1 MDKDITIST
10 RYYRIYFYFVVTNII
25 IKNLCLKSDKDF
37 YAWKSAKIV
46 PQVLQLGLMTSGE
59 YPGAANLREVV
70 SVVLFDES
78 TSIIYHAKGRDC
90 RSQITIHTEYP
101 PHTSRLTYL
110 ISSS

>member
-10 RYYRIYFYFVVTNII
+10 RYYHIYFYCAVTDII
-25 IKNLCLKSDKDF
+25 IKNLYLKGDKDF

-46 PQVLQLGLMTSGE
+46 PEVLQLGLMTSGE
-59 YPGAANLREVV
+59 CPGAANLREVV

-78 TSIIYHAKGRDC
+78 TSIIYHVKGRDC

-101 PHTSRLTYL
+101 PTTH
-110 ISSS
+110 